1 MSVMSPSNQV
11 KHYRIRKL
19 DSGGFFIS
27 NKVRFQN
34 MVELV
39 SHYRTQAD
47 GLWYD
52 IFSDT
57 YGFYFLYLAVS

>member
-1 MSVMSPSNQV
+1 MLLQKRGRCLMQYFSMSVMSPSNQV

-39 SHYRTQAD
+39 SHYRAQAD
-47 GLWYD
+47 GLW
-52 IFSDT
+52 
-57 YGFYFLYLAVS
+57 

>member
-1 MSVMSPSNQV
+1 MQYFSMSVMSPSNQV

-39 SHYRTQAD
+39 SHYRAQAD
-47 GLWYD
+47 GLW
-52 IFSDT
+52 
-57 YGFYFLYLAVS
+57 